1 MHYHKYHGLGN
12 DYLVLDP
19 KTLPSPLDGCM
30 TAAWAAAIC
39 DRNRGV
45 GGDGIVYGP
54 LCLDGL
60 PADHFACQIWNP
72 DGSIAEV
79 SGNGLR
85 IFARYLRDAGYLDM
99 FATVCTLHSGGR
111 AVSITFG
118 AGEDDAIGVGLG
130 VATAS
135 RLSSPPVADA
145 DELGDAWTV
154 NVGNPHCVFFPVEGV
169 TVDAVLARRW
179 GPRVE
184 VAELFPNRTNVQFV
198 RVLDRHN
205 LYIEIWERGAG
216 YTLASG
222 SSSCAVALAAIASGC
237 ADSPVM
243 VQMPGGALRID
254 VAAAGEARSVTLSGP
269 VVRVAAGEFAMS
281 WIEDANRTPVR
292 SPS

>member
-54 LCLDGL
+54 LRMDGL
-60 PADHFACQIWNP
+60 PADHFSCQIWNP

-85 IFARYLRDAGYLDM
+85 IFARYLRDAGYVDR

-118 AGEDDAIGVGLG
+118 AGKDDTISVGLG

-154 NVGNPHCVFFPVEGV
+154 NVGNPHCVFFPAASV

-179 GPRVE
+179 GPSVE
-184 VAELFPNRTNVQFV
+184 VAAHFPNRTNVQFA
-198 RVLDRHN
+198 RLLDRHN
-205 LYIEIWERGAG
+205 VCIEIWERGAG

-222 SSSCAVALAAIASGC
+222 SSSCAAALAAVASGR
-237 ADSPVM
+237 ADAPVN

-254 VAAAGEARSVTLSGP
+254 VIPAGEAWSVTLSGP
-269 VVRVAAGEFAMS
+269 VARVAAGEFATS
-281 WIEDANRTPVR
+281 WIESVVVGA
-292 SPS
+292 